1 MIYKPGSVRL
11 SILKLIEWMAIHLG
25 RLLPAASRNLPERQR
40 ENTPTEESLL
50 QYVIPIWS
58 CSRWGLPCQ
67 IHYWNC
73 GALLPH
79 PFTLTC
85 IRERIIGGLLSAA
98 LSVGLR
104 PPGVTWHS
112 TFWSPDFPL
121 PRSHTHITER

>member
-40 ENTPTEESLL
+40 ENTPTEASLF

-79 PFTLTC
+79 PFTLTK
-85 IRERIIGGLLSAA
+85 G
-98 LSVGLR
+98 
-104 PPGVTWHS
+104 
-112 TFWSPDFPL
+112 
-121 PRSHTHITER
+121 